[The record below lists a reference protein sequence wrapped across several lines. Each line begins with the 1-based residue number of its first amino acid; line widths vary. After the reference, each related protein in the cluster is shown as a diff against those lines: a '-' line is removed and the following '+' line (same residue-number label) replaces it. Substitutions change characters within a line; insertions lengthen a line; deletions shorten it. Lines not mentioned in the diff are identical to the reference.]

1 MTRRAVDVQ
10 VWAGDFASQQL
21 AFAHLLDCADRA
33 GAALDLDRVEV
44 VPVRD
49 AARLAHVFGDR
60 AAEVARAAGA
70 RDTLVLLVG
79 AGAPFG
85 ATARLDDLGVH
96 PGSVPVPGGGPE
108 REA

>member
-1 MTRRAVDVQ
+1 MDVQ

-44 VPVRD
+44 VPAGDR
-49 AARLAHVFGDR
+49 ARLAHVLGDR
-60 AAEVARAAGA
+60 AGAVMRAAAA
-70 RDTLVLLVG
+70 RNTLVLLVG
-79 AGAPFG
+79 GGAPFG
-85 ATARLDDLGVH
+85 ATERLDDLGLH
-96 PGSVPVPGGGPE
+96 PGSVPVPGSGPE